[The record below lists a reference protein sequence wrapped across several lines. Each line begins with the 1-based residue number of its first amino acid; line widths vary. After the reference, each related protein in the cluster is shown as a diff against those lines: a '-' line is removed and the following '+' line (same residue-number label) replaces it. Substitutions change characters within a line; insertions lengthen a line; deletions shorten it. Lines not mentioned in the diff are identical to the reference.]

1 MEENQTQEP
10 VAEEASAPQTPE
22 LTITDLGN
30 IRSIVD
36 VAVRRG
42 VFAANEI
49 SAVGATYDKLNAF
62 LNAIAPPKTEDQ
74 PAAAE

>member
-10 VAEEASAPQTPE
+10 VAEEAAAPQTPE

>member
-1 MEENQTQEP
+1 MEENQTQE
-10 VAEEASAPQTPE
+10 AAAPQIPE

-30 IRSIVD
+30 LRSIVD
-36 VAVRRG
+36 VSVRRG

-62 LNAIAPPKTEDQ
+62 LNAVVPTNTDEQ

>member
-1 MEENQTQEP
+1 MEENQTQE
-10 VAEEASAPQTPE
+10 AAAPQIPE

-30 IRSIVD
+30 LRSIVD
-36 VAVRRG
+36 VSVRRG

-62 LNAIAPPKTEDQ
+62 LNAVAPPKTEDQ

>member
-1 MEENQTQEP
+1 MEENQTQE
-10 VAEEASAPQTPE
+10 AAAPQTPE

-30 IRSIVD
+30 LRSIVD

-62 LNAIAPPKTEDQ
+62 LIAVAPPKPEEQT
-74 PAAAE
+74 AAAE

>member
-1 MEENQTQEP
+1 MEENQTQE
-10 VAEEASAPQTPE
+10 AAAQEAPQTPE

-30 IRSIVD
+30 LRSIVD

-62 LNAIAPPKTEDQ
+62 LNAVAPPKTDEQ

>member
-1 MEENQTQEP
+1 MEENQTQEAAAP
-10 VAEEASAPQTPE
+10 EAAAPQTPE

-30 IRSIVD
+30 LRSIVD

-62 LNAIAPPKTEDQ
+62 LLAVAPPKTEDQ

>member
-1 MEENQTQEP
+1 MEENQTQE
-10 VAEEASAPQTPE
+10 AAASQAPE
-22 LTITDLGN
+22 LTITDLLN

-49 SAVGATYDKLNAF
+49 SAVGANYDKLNAF
-62 LNAIAPPKTEDQ
+62 LNAVAPPKTEDQ
-74 PAAAE
+74 PAVAE

>member
-1 MEENQTQEP
+1 MEENQPQET
-10 VAEEASAPQTPE
+10 AATPE
-22 LTITDLGN
+22 LTITDLAN
-30 IRSIVD
+30 LRSIVE
-36 VAVRRG
+36 VGIRRG

-62 LNAIAPPKTEDQ
+62 LVAVAPPKTEDQ